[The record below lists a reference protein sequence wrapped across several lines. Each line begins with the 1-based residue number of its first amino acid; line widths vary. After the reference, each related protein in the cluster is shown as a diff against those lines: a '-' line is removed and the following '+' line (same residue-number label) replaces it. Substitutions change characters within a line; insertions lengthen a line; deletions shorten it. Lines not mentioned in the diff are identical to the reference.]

1 MRIINAKVYGTDY
14 RFHDGSAAMEN
25 GVFTEVLTGEM
36 ADAGEKV
43 AFGEMAD
50 AGEKVAFGEKAGT
63 GEEVIDAQG
72 KYLIPGLIDMHF
84 HGCMG
89 MDVCDATEEAVQT
102 LMLYEASV
110 GVTAIC
116 PATMTLPAEEL
127 ERVLENA
134 AACAE
139 KAVSGGA
146 DLVGINME
154 GPFIS
159 PVKKGAQ
166 DSQYI
171 KKASVQIA
179 DRFLKASGGLVRFI
193 GLAPEES
200 SNAAEY
206 IRAMKDKV
214 HISLAHTNAGY
225 DEAKAAFD
233 AGACHAVHL
242 YNAMPAFS
250 HRAPGVIGAAAD
262 SPHVTCEIICDGI
275 HVHPSAVRGAFKL
288 MGEERMILISDSIRA
303 TGMKDG
309 VYTLGGQDVQVR
321 GKEARLV
328 TDGALAGSVTNLAD
342 CMRTV
347 VREMGIP
354 LETAIR
360 CATANPARA
369 LGIGDR
375 YGSIEAGKKAD
386 AVLLNEDLSLC
397 TVFKNGVPVG
407 RKDC

>member
-1 MRIINAKVYGTDY
+1 MKIINANIYGADY
-14 RFHDGSAAMEN
+14 RFHKGSVSMEN
-25 GVFTEVLTGEM
+25 GVFTEILTDEK
-36 ADAGEKV
+36 DAC
-43 AFGEMAD
+43 
-50 AGEKVAFGEKAGT
+50 T
-63 GEEVIDAQG
+63 GAAEEVIDARG
-72 KYLIPGLIDMHF
+72 KYLIPGMIDLHF

-102 LMLYEASV
+102 LMRYEASV

-116 PATMTLPAEEL
+116 PATMTLSLEEL
-127 ERVLENA
+127 DGVLRNA
-134 AACAE
+134 AKCAKE
-139 KAVSGGA
+139 PVPGGA

-166 DSQYI
+166 DPQYI
-171 KKASVQIA
+171 KKCSAQTAEQFLEASE
-179 DRFLKASGGLVRFI
+179 GLVKII

-200 SNAAEY
+200 GNAAEY
-206 IRAMKDKV
+206 IREMKDRV
-214 HISLAHTNAGY
+214 HISLAHTNADY
-225 DEAKAAFD
+225 DSAKEAFD

-288 MGEERMILISDSIRA
+288 MGEERMVLISDSIRA
-303 TGMKDG
+303 TGMDDG
-309 VYTLGGQDVQVR
+309 VYTLGGQDVQVK

-328 TDGALAGSVTNLAD
+328 SGGALAGSVTNLAD
-342 CMRTV
+342 CVRTV
-347 VREMGIP
+347 IREMGIP

-360 CATANPARA
+360 CATANPAKV
-369 LGIGDR
+369 LGISDK

-386 AVLLNEDLSLC
+386 AVLLNEDLSLEA
-397 TVFKNGVPVG
+397 VFKNGE
-407 RKDC
+407 RIR